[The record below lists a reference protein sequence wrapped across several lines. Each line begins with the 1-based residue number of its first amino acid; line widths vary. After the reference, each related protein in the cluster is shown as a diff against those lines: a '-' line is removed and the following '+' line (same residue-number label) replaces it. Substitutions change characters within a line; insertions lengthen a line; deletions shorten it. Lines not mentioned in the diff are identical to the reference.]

1 LVFEYLTTSVCPD
14 LSLRGVTMKENTVD
28 RPCAKSEFSLTIID
42 NAYLMQR
49 LTVEMSFSKRELEH
63 AWRELRKDPIGVGLR
78 IWRECVDRSNSLLQT
93 PNLLRAFATA
103 TLIVAS
109 IVLSVFIIDRRATER
124 TQGLANEVAAAETVM
139 LTLTKP
145 SDSTHDTSV
154 GRDGTGR
161 VGINREK
168 GEGSGAEQKRSR
180 GGGTGGNNN
189 LSPPQQGKLPPPSS
203 IQAAIPTTPPPKP
216 PTLPVAGIEIDPALW
231 KDLKTPSYGDPRST
245 TEVRSHGPGDG
256 GGIGINQGLG
266 IGEGSGPGFGPGK
279 DGNTGGDKRQTGCCG
294 DSGARD
300 NSTGANRI
308 WRGPEVERRARL
320 LSKPE
325 PQYTEEA
332 RRNQITGTVMLRVVF
347 SSMGEVTQIRAVQS
361 LPFGLTERAIAAA
374 RLIRFAPATKG
385 GRPVSVFMQLEYN
398 FNLY

>member
-1 LVFEYLTTSVCPD
+1 LIVI
-14 LSLRGVTMKENTVD
+14 RGFKMRTNDVD
-28 RPCAKSEFSLTIID
+28 NHGPTREFSLTIID
-42 NAYLMQR
+42 DGHLMRR
-49 LTVEMSFSKRELEH
+49 LSVELRSLKQEIKHGSK
-63 AWRELRKDPIGVGLR
+63 ELRKDPIGGGLR
-78 IWRECVDRSNSLLQT
+78 VSRECIDRSNRLLQT

-145 SDSTHDTSV
+145 SDSTHDSSV

-161 VGINREK
+161 VGISREK

-189 LSPPQQGKLPPPSS
+189 LSPPQQGKLLPPSS
-203 IQAAIPTTPPPKP
+203 IQAAILTTPPPKP
-216 PTLPVAGIEIDPALW
+216 PTLPVAGIKIDPALW

-294 DSGARD
+294 DSGAQ
-300 NSTGANRI
+300 G
-308 WRGPEVERRARL
+308 
-320 LSKPE
+320 
-325 PQYTEEA
+325 
-332 RRNQITGTVMLRVVF
+332 
-347 SSMGEVTQIRAVQS
+347 
-361 LPFGLTERAIAAA
+361 
-374 RLIRFAPATKG
+374 
-385 GRPVSVFMQLEYN
+385 
-398 FNLY
+398 